1 MAAVVPRLD
10 VLARSSPEDKR
21 ILVAFLKKQGETVA
35 VTGDGTNDG
44 PALKTADVGFSMGI
58 AGTEVAK
65 EASEIILMDDN
76 FASIVKAVMWGRSVN
91 DAVAKFLQFQITVNI
106 AAVAL
111 AFISAVSSTDNRS
124 VLSAVQLLW
133 INLVMDTFAAL
144 ALATDK
150 PTDAILDR
158 PPAPKSAKLITIHMW
173 KMIMGH
179 ALYQIVV
186 TLILYF
192 AGAKIF
198 KYDSIETDIHLRE
211 QLNTMV
217 FNSFT
222 WMQFF
227 NMFNSR
233 RLDNNF
239 NVFENVHKN
248 VFFMGMAAIM
258 AGGQVMIIFVG
269 GKAFEVTPLDGAQW
283 ATSILTALPV
293 LPWGVLMRCIP
304 DAVAGVFFMWIVNA
318 TKLVFRPIG
327 RCFGAMFSPIGRAW
341 RRVRGDRLERRMS
354 TRGAEAA

>member
-1 MAAVVPRLD
+1 
-10 VLARSSPEDKR
+10 
-21 ILVAFLKKQGETVA
+21 
-35 VTGDGTNDG
+35 
-44 PALKTADVGFSMGI
+44 
-58 AGTEVAK
+58 
-65 EASEIILMDDN
+65 MDDN
-76 FASIVKAVMWGRSVN
+76 FASIVKAVMWGRGVN

-106 AAVAL
+106 AAVVL

-124 VLSAVQLLW
+124 VLKAVQLLW
-133 INLVMDTFAAL
+133 INMIMDTFAAL

-150 PTDAILDR
+150 PTDKILDR

-173 KMIMGH
+173 KMIIGH

-186 TLILYF
+186 SLVLYF

-198 KYDSIETDIHLRE
+198 NYRFIDSNLHRQEE
-211 QLNTMV
+211 LNTMV
-217 FNSFT
+217 FNAFT

-239 NVFENVHKN
+239 NIFENMFKN
-248 VFFMGMAAIM
+248 PFFLGMAAIM

-269 GKAFEVTPLDGAQW
+269 GQAFEVVRLDGEQW

-293 LPWGVLMRCIP
+293 LAWGAMLRCVP
-304 DAVAGVFFMWIVNA
+304 DEVAGVFFSAVVSVVRLIFSPV
-318 TKLVFRPIG
+318 G

-341 RRVRGDRLERRMS
+341 QRMRGKRLERRMS
-354 TRGAEAA
+354 SRGVDAA